1 MKNTFAADIV
11 ETLLLACPDRAL
23 GFAQLETLISQ
34 LDGDNQ
40 FRLDIALNHMRMR
53 MAILENLYPFE
64 VLPYAVKKAPNCE
77 EFAYTALLAL
87 SPAGLIR
94 NFLDVR
100 GIARAAI
107 VFEEIVDIAV
117 KGLAGRGGQS
127 TRFGWPSSVGRP
139 QEFPEAIAWIGT
151 LMGVHLG
158 RGFRPPRR
166 KDGGVDIIAWR
177 KFRDGKSAFPIF
189 LIQCTIQSD
198 LKKKAE
204 DIDLRNW
211 AYWLDFA
218 RDPVPVLAVPHEVSG
233 VDEDWKEISLKSLV
247 IDRLRIVELL
257 DDAATFNHNFIASDW
272 QIETLSKLRDWMEG
286 E

>member
-1 MKNTFAADIV
+1 
-11 ETLLLACPDRAL
+11 
-23 GFAQLETLISQ
+23 
-34 LDGDNQ
+34 
-40 FRLDIALNHMRMR
+40 
-53 MAILENLYPFE
+53 
-64 VLPYAVKKAPNCE
+64 
-77 EFAYTALLAL
+77 
-87 SPAGLIR
+87 
-94 NFLDVR
+94 
-100 GIARAAI
+100 
-107 VFEEIVDIAV
+107 
-117 KGLAGRGGQS
+117 
-127 TRFGWPSSVGRP
+127 
-139 QEFPEAIAWIGT
+139 
-151 LMGVHLG
+151 
-158 RGFRPPRR
+158 
-166 KDGGVDIIAWR
+166 
-177 KFRDGKSAFPIF
+177 
-189 LIQCTIQSD
+189 